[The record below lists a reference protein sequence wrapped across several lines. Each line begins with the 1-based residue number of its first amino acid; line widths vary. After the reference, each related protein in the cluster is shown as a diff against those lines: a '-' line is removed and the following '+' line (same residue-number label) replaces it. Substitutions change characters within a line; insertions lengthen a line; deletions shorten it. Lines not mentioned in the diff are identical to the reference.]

1 MLDMFALQ
9 KGETAVHAAARH
21 GHLAVLQFLA
31 VHGQSLNPQNKSHE
45 TPLHLAAR
53 FGHVAIVEYLCSLE
67 IDVNTQDKVRICWLS
82 FVPIHFVQPLR

>member
-1 MLDMFALQ
+1 MYVALQ

-45 TPLHLAAR
+45 TPLHLAAIE
-53 FGHVAIVEYLCSLE
+53 GHSAVVELLIVHNAKPVTR
-67 IDVNTQDKVRICWLS
+67 DVHGES
-82 FVPIHFVQPLR
+82 PIMDAARYA